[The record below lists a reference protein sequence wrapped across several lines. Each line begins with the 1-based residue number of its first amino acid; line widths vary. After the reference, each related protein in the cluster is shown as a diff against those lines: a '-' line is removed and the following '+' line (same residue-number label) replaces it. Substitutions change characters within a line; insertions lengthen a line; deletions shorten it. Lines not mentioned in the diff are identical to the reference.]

1 MKKLNLFIIKSF
13 IGPFIFTFLIAIF
26 LLLMQFLWKY
36 IDDLVGKGLD
46 FLTISKLL
54 FYAAARFVPM
64 ALPIS
69 VLLSSI
75 MTFGNIAEKNELMAI
90 KSAGISLKKCMRPL
104 LMFIIIIS
112 ASSFLFSNYFMPYA
126 NLKAGSLLY
135 DIRKQKPALN
145 IKEGMFYN
153 ELSGYSIKID
163 KKLENGID
171 LEGVMIYD
179 HTSEEG
185 NDKVIIA
192 EKGQMYLSENEN
204 YFIISLE
211 NGYSYYEMNIN
222 KKDEKRPLQRSQ
234 FKQDILRFDMSDFG
248 MKRTSEELYRNHYA
262 MMNNAQLTVAID
274 SIYSKSYA
282 KLHLFK
288 SNISDKI
295 DVDFQQLESNFSRKD
310 NNMTYYPSKVY
321 ANAISSVKYLKSML
335 SNTISDQSYS
345 HKIAIKHKVE
355 WHRKWSLA
363 VACIIF
369 FLIGAPL
376 GAIIRKGGFGM
387 PVIVSVGFFITY
399 HIVSV
404 TAEKMV
410 KESEIS
416 VTEGMW
422 IANFILLPVGLF
434 LSYKANTDSQ
444 SFSLPSIK
452 QLFVRKN

>member
-1 MKKLNLFIIKSF
+1 
-13 IGPFIFTFLIAIF
+13 
-26 LLLMQFLWKY
+26 MQFLWKY

-46 FLTISKLL
+46 FIIIAKLL

-69 VLLSSI
+69 ILLSSI
-75 MTFGNIAEKNELMAI
+75 MNFGNIAEKNELMAI
-90 KSAGISLKKCMRPL
+90 KSAGISLKKCMSPL
-104 LMFIIIIS
+104 LVFILIVS

-153 ELSGYSIKID
+153 ELNGYSIKID

-222 KKDEKRPLQRSQ
+222 KKKEKRPLQRSQ

-262 MMNNAQLTVAID
+262 MMNNKQLTIAID
-274 SIYSKSYA
+274 SIYSKSNA
-282 KLHLFK
+282 KLQLFK
-288 SNISDKI
+288 SNITEKI
-295 DVDFQQLESNFSRKD
+295 NVDYQKLESNFTKKD
-310 NNMTYYPSKVY
+310 KNMAYFQSKVY
-321 ANAISSVKYLKSML
+321 ANAISSVKFLKSML
-335 SNTISDQSYS
+335 GNSITDKNYS
-345 HKIAIKHKVE
+345 HRIAIKHKVE
-355 WHRKWSLA
+355 WHRKWALA
-363 VACIIF
+363 AACIIF

-416 VTEGMW
+416 VSEGMW
-422 IANFILLPVGLF
+422 IANIILLPIGLY
-434 LSYKANTDSQ
+434 LSYKANSDSQ
-444 SFSLPSIK
+444 LFSLPKFKKLASK
-452 QLFVRKN
+452 KKLTH

>member
-1 MKKLNLFIIKSF
+1 
-13 IGPFIFTFLIAIF
+13 
-26 LLLMQFLWKY
+26 
-36 IDDLVGKGLD
+36 
-46 FLTISKLL
+46 
-54 FYAAARFVPM
+54 M

-90 KSAGISLKKCMRPL
+90 KSAGISLKKCMKPL
-104 LMFIIIIS
+104 LVFIIIIT

-274 SIYSKSYA
+274 SIYSKSNA
-282 KLHLFK
+282 KLNLFK
-288 SNISDKI
+288 SNISDII
-295 DVDFQQLESNFSRKD
+295 DVDFQKLESNFNRKD
-310 NNMTYYPSKVY
+310 NNMAYYPSKVY

-422 IANFILLPVGLF
+422 VANFILLPVGLF

-444 SFSLPSIK
+444 LFSVPSIK
-452 QLFVRKN
+452 QLFVRNN

>member
-1 MKKLNLFIIKSF
+1 
-13 IGPFIFTFLIAIF
+13 
-26 LLLMQFLWKY
+26 MQFLWKY

-46 FLTISKLL
+46 FVIIAKLL

-69 VLLSSI
+69 ILLSSI

-90 KSAGISLKKCMRPL
+90 KSAGVSLKKCMSPL
-104 LMFIIIIS
+104 LVFILVIS
-112 ASSFLFSNYFMPYA
+112 ASSFLFSNYYMPYA

-222 KKDEKRPLQRSQ
+222 KRKEKRPLQRSQ

-262 MMNNAQLTVAID
+262 MMNNKQLTLAID
-274 SIYSKSYA
+274 SIYSKSNA
-282 KLHLFK
+282 KLQLFK
-288 SNISDKI
+288 SNITEKI
-295 DVDFQQLESNFSRKD
+295 NIDYQKIESNFSKKD
-310 NNMTYYPSKVY
+310 KNMAYFQSKVY
-321 ANAISSVKYLKSML
+321 TNAISSVKFLKSML
-335 SNTISDQSYS
+335 GNSITDKNYSNR
-345 HKIAIKHKVE
+345 IAIKHKVE
-355 WHRKWSLA
+355 WHRKWALA
-363 VACIIF
+363 AACIIF

-416 VTEGMW
+416 VSEGMW
-422 IANFILLPVGLF
+422 IANLILLPIGLY
-434 LSYKANTDSQ
+434 LSYKANSDSQ
-444 SFSLPSIK
+444 LFSLPTIK
-452 QLFVRKN
+452 KFGFKKKLTN

>member
-1 MKKLNLFIIKSF
+1 
-13 IGPFIFTFLIAIF
+13 
-26 LLLMQFLWKY
+26 MQFLWKY

-46 FLTISKLL
+46 FVIIAKLL

-69 VLLSSI
+69 ILLSSI

-90 KSAGISLKKCMRPL
+90 KSAGVSLKKCMSPL
-104 LMFIIIIS
+104 LVFILVIS

-171 LEGVMIYD
+171 LEDVMIYD

-222 KKDEKRPLQRSQ
+222 KRKEKRPLQRSQ

-262 MMNNAQLTVAID
+262 MMNNKQLTLAID
-274 SIYSKSYA
+274 SIYSKSNA
-282 KLHLFK
+282 KLQLFK
-288 SNISDKI
+288 SNITEKI
-295 DVDFQQLESNFSRKD
+295 NIDYQKIESNFSKKD
-310 NNMTYYPSKVY
+310 KNMAYFQSKVY
-321 ANAISSVKYLKSML
+321 TNAISSVKFLKSML
-335 SNTISDQSYS
+335 GNSITDKNYSNR
-345 HKIAIKHKVE
+345 IAIKHKVE
-355 WHRKWSLA
+355 WHRKWALA
-363 VACIIF
+363 AACIIF

-416 VTEGMW
+416 VSEGMW
-422 IANFILLPVGLF
+422 IANLILLPIGLY
-434 LSYKANTDSQ
+434 LSYKANSDSQ
-444 SFSLPSIK
+444 LFSLPTIK
-452 QLFVRKN
+452 KFGFKKKLTN

>member
-1 MKKLNLFIIKSF
+1 
-13 IGPFIFTFLIAIF
+13 
-26 LLLMQFLWKY
+26 MQFLWKY

-46 FLTISKLL
+46 FVIIAKLL

-69 VLLSSI
+69 ILLSSI

-90 KSAGISLKKCMRPL
+90 KSAGVSLKKCMSPL
-104 LMFIIIIS
+104 LVFILVIS

-222 KKDEKRPLQRSQ
+222 KRKEKRPLQRSQ

-262 MMNNAQLTVAID
+262 MMNNKQLTLAID
-274 SIYSKSYA
+274 SIYSKSNA
-282 KLHLFK
+282 KLQLFK
-288 SNISDKI
+288 SNITEKI
-295 DVDFQQLESNFSRKD
+295 NIDYQKIESNFSRKD
-310 NNMTYYPSKVY
+310 KNMAYFQSKVY
-321 ANAISSVKYLKSML
+321 ANAISSVKFLKSML
-335 SNTISDQSYS
+335 GNSITDKNYSNRIS
-345 HKIAIKHKVE
+345 IKHKVE
-355 WHRKWSLA
+355 WHRKWALA
-363 VACIIF
+363 AACIIF

-416 VTEGMW
+416 VSEGMW
-422 IANFILLPVGLF
+422 IANLILLPIGLY
-434 LSYKANTDSQ
+434 LSYKANSDSQ
-444 SFSLPSIK
+444 LFSLPTIK
-452 QLFVRKN
+452 KFGFKKKLTN

>member
-1 MKKLNLFIIKSF
+1 
-13 IGPFIFTFLIAIF
+13 
-26 LLLMQFLWKY
+26 MQFLWKY

-46 FLTISKLL
+46 FVIIAKLL

-69 VLLSSI
+69 ILLSSI

-90 KSAGISLKKCMRPL
+90 KSAGVSLKKCMSPL
-104 LMFIIIIS
+104 LVFILVIS

-222 KKDEKRPLQRSQ
+222 KRKEKRPLQRSQ

-262 MMNNAQLTVAID
+262 MMNNKQLTLAID
-274 SIYSKSYA
+274 SIYSKSNA
-282 KLHLFK
+282 KLQLFK
-288 SNISDKI
+288 SNITEKI
-295 DVDFQQLESNFSRKD
+295 NIDYQKIESNFSRKD
-310 NNMTYYPSKVY
+310 KNMAYFQSKVY
-321 ANAISSVKYLKSML
+321 ANAISSVKFLKSML
-335 SNTISDQSYS
+335 GNSITDKNYSNR
-345 HKIAIKHKVE
+345 IAIKHKVE
-355 WHRKWSLA
+355 WHRKWALSA
-363 VACIIF
+363 ACIIF

-416 VTEGMW
+416 VSEGMW
-422 IANFILLPVGLF
+422 IANLILLPIGLY
-434 LSYKANTDSQ
+434 LSYKANSDSQ
-444 SFSLPSIK
+444 LFSLPTIK
-452 QLFVRKN
+452 KFGFKKKLTN

>member
-1 MKKLNLFIIKSF
+1 
-13 IGPFIFTFLIAIF
+13 
-26 LLLMQFLWKY
+26 MQFLWKY

-46 FLTISKLL
+46 FVIIAKLL

-69 VLLSSI
+69 ILLSSI

-90 KSAGISLKKCMRPL
+90 KSAGVSLKKCMSPL
-104 LMFIIIIS
+104 LVFILVIS

-222 KKDEKRPLQRSQ
+222 KRKEKRPLQRSQ

-262 MMNNAQLTVAID
+262 MMNNKQLTLAID
-274 SIYSKSYA
+274 SIYSKSNA
-282 KLHLFK
+282 KLQLFK
-288 SNISDKI
+288 SNITEKI
-295 DVDFQQLESNFSRKD
+295 NIDYQKIESNFSRKD
-310 NNMTYYPSKVY
+310 KNMAYFQSKVY
-321 ANAISSVKYLKSML
+321 ANAISSVKFLKSML
-335 SNTISDQSYS
+335 GNSITDKNYSNR
-345 HKIAIKHKVE
+345 IAIKHKVE
-355 WHRKWSLA
+355 WHRKWALA
-363 VACIIF
+363 AACIIF

-416 VTEGMW
+416 VSEGMW
-422 IANFILLPVGLF
+422 IANLILLPIGLY
-434 LSYKANTDSQ
+434 LSYKANSDSQ
-444 SFSLPSIK
+444 LFSLPTIK
-452 QLFVRKN
+452 KFGFKKKLTN

>member
-46 FLTISKLL
+46 FITISKLL
-54 FYAAARFVPM
+54 FYASARFVPM

-75 MTFGNIAEKNELMAI
+75 MTFGNIAERNELNAI
-90 KSAGISLKKCMRPL
+90 KSAGISLKKCMNPL
-104 LMFIIIIS
+104 LVVIFII
-112 ASSFLFSNYFMPYA
+112 ATSSFLFSNYFMTYA

-153 ELSGYSIKID
+153 ELSGYSIKIN
-163 KKLENGID
+163 KKLENGTD
-171 LEGVMIYD
+171 LEGIMIYD
-179 HTSEEG
+179 HTSEMG

-192 EKGQMYLSENEN
+192 EKGKMYLSENEN

-222 KKDEKRPLQRSQ
+222 KKNEKRPLQRSK
-234 FKQDILRFDMSDFG
+234 FKKDVLRFDMSDFG

-262 MMNNAQLTVAID
+262 MMKNSQLISAID
-274 SIYSKSYA
+274 SINSKKNQ
-282 KLHLFK
+282 KLNLFK
-288 SNISDKI
+288 SNVSKKI
-295 DVDFQQLESNFSRKD
+295 NYDFEKLESYYNSNNFNLSNQNTKIY
-310 NNMTYYPSKVY
+310 T
-321 ANAISSVKYLKSML
+321 NAISSVKYIKSML
-335 SNTISDQSYS
+335 NNIIADQNYSN
-345 HKIAIKHKVE
+345 KIAIKHKVE
-355 WHRKWSLA
+355 WHRKWSLSA
-363 VACIIF
+363 ACIIF

-376 GAIIRKGGFGM
+376 GSIIKKGGFGM
-387 PVIVSVGFFITY
+387 PVIISVGFFITY

-404 TAEKMV
+404 TSEKMV

-416 VTEGMW
+416 VSEGMW
-422 IANFILLPVGLF
+422 IANLMLLPVGLL
-434 LSYKANTDSQ
+434 LSYIANTDSQ
-444 SFSLPSIK
+444 LFGLAFIK
-452 QLFVRKN
+452 QLFKK

>member
-1 MKKLNLFIIKSF
+1 
-13 IGPFIFTFLIAIF
+13 
-26 LLLMQFLWKY
+26 MQFLWKY

-46 FLTISKLL
+46 FVIIAKLL

-69 VLLSSI
+69 ILLSSI

-90 KSAGISLKKCMRPL
+90 KSAGVSLKKCMSPL
-104 LMFIIIIS
+104 LVFILVIS

-192 EKGQMYLSENEN
+192 EKGKMYLSENEN

-222 KKDEKRPLQRSQ
+222 KRKEKRPLQRSQ

-262 MMNNAQLTVAID
+262 MMNNKQLTLAID
-274 SIYSKSYA
+274 SIYSKSNA
-282 KLHLFK
+282 KLQLFK
-288 SNISDKI
+288 SNITEKI
-295 DVDFQQLESNFSRKD
+295 NIDYQKIESNFSRKD
-310 NNMTYYPSKVY
+310 KNMAYFQSKVY
-321 ANAISSVKYLKSML
+321 ANAISSVKFLKSML
-335 SNTISDQSYS
+335 GNSITDKNYSNR
-345 HKIAIKHKVE
+345 IAIKHKVE
-355 WHRKWSLA
+355 WHRKWALA
-363 VACIIF
+363 AACIIF

-416 VTEGMW
+416 VSEGMW
-422 IANFILLPVGLF
+422 IANLILLPIGLY
-434 LSYKANTDSQ
+434 LSYKANSDSQ
-444 SFSLPSIK
+444 LFSLPTIK
-452 QLFVRKN
+452 KFGFKKKLTN

>member
-1 MKKLNLFIIKSF
+1 MKKLHLFIIKSF

-46 FLTISKLL
+46 FIIIAKLL

-90 KSAGISLKKCMRPL
+90 KSAGVSLKKCMSPL
-104 LMFIIIIS
+104 LVFIVLIA

-145 IKEGMFYN
+145 IKEGIFYN

-179 HTSEEG
+179 HTSKEG

-222 KKDEKRPLQRSQ
+222 NKKEKRPLQRSQ

-262 MMNNAQLTVAID
+262 MMNNTQLSVAID
-274 SIYSKSYA
+274 SIYSKSNTKLQEYKTSISKKIEVDYA
-282 KLHLFK
+282 
-288 SNISDKI
+288 
-295 DVDFQQLESNFSRKD
+295 QLEYSFDKKNK
-310 NNMTYYPSKVY
+310 NMAYYPSKVY
-321 ANAISSVKYLKSML
+321 SNAISSVKFLKSIIG
-335 SNTISDQSYS
+335 NTLSDQGYS
-345 HKIAIKHKVE
+345 QKIAIKHKVE
-355 WHRKWSLA
+355 WHRKWTLA

-410 KESEIS
+410 KESEVS
-416 VTEGMW
+416 VMEGMW
-422 IANFILLPVGLF
+422 TANLILLPIGII
-434 LSYKANTDSQ
+434 LSLKANSDSQ
-444 SFSLPSIK
+444 LLSLPK
-452 QLFVRKN
+452 LKKRPLKKV

>member
-1 MKKLNLFIIKSF
+1 MKKLNLFITKSF
-13 IGPFIFTFLIAIF
+13 IGPFVFTFLIAIF

-46 FLTISKLL
+46 LLTISKLL
-54 FYAAARFVPM
+54 FYATARFVPI

-75 MTFGNIAEKNELMAI
+75 MTFGNIAEKNELIAI
-90 KSAGISLKKCMRPL
+90 KSAGISLKKCMKPL
-104 LMFIIIIS
+104 LIFIIIIS
-112 ASSFLFSNYFMPYA
+112 SISFLFSNYFMPYA

-145 IKEGMFYN
+145 IKEGIFNN

-211 NGYSYYEMNIN
+211 NGYSYFEMNIN
-222 KKDEKRPLQRSQ
+222 KKGEKRPLQRSQ
-234 FKQDILRFDMSDFG
+234 FKKDILRFDLSDFG

-262 MMNNAQLTVAID
+262 MMNNAQLSIAVD
-274 SIYSKSYA
+274 SIYSKSNT
-282 KLHLFK
+282 KLYQYK
-288 SNISDKI
+288 SNISNKI
-295 DVDFQQLESNFSRKD
+295 KFDFQKLE
-310 NNMTYYPSKVY
+310 NNLKRNNNNITHNKSIIYT
-321 ANAISSVKYLKSML
+321 NAISSVKYIKSIL
-335 SNTISDQSYS
+335 NNIISDQNYYQR
-345 HKIAIKHKVE
+345 IAIKHKVE

-376 GAIIRKGGFGM
+376 GAIIKKGGFGM
-387 PVIVSVGFFITY
+387 PVIVSVGFFILY

-416 VTEGMW
+416 VFLGMW
-422 IANFILLPVGLF
+422 IANLLLLPVGLI
-434 LSYKANTDSQ
+434 LSYKVNVDSKL
-444 SFSLPSIK
+444 FSLSYTK
-452 QLFVRKN
+452 KLFAKNN

>member
-1 MKKLNLFIIKSF
+1 MKKLNLFILKSF
-13 IGPFIFTFLIAIF
+13 TGPFIYTFLIAIF

-46 FLTISKLL
+46 LLIISKLL
-54 FYAAARFVPM
+54 FYATARFVPI

-75 MTFGNIAEKNELMAI
+75 MTFGNIAEKNELIAI
-90 KSAGISLKKCMRPL
+90 KSAGISLKKCMKTL
-104 LMFIIIIS
+104 LIFIIIIS
-112 ASSFLFSNYFMPYA
+112 SISFLFSNYFMPYA

-145 IKEGMFYN
+145 IKEGIFNN

-211 NGYSYYEMNIN
+211 NGYSYFEMNIN

-234 FKQDILRFDMSDFG
+234 FKKDILRFDLSDFG

-262 MMNNAQLTVAID
+262 MMNNAQLSIAID
-274 SIYSKSYA
+274 SIYSKSNT
-282 KLHLFK
+282 KLYLHK
-288 SNISDKI
+288 SNISNKI
-295 DVDFQQLESNFSRKD
+295 KFDFQKLENNFKRKD
-310 NNMTYYPSKVY
+310 NNITHNKSIIYT
-321 ANAISSVKYLKSML
+321 NAISSVKYIKSML
-335 SNTISDQSYS
+335 NNIISDQTYYQ
-345 HKIAIKHKVE
+345 KIAIKHKVE

-376 GAIIRKGGFGM
+376 GAIIKKGGFGM
-387 PVIVSVGFFITY
+387 PVIVSVGFFIMY

-416 VTEGMW
+416 VFAGMW
-422 IANFILLPVGLF
+422 IANLLLLPLGII
-434 LSYKANTDSQ
+434 LSHKANMDSKL
-444 SFSLPSIK
+444 FSLSNIK
-452 QLFVRKN
+452 KLFAKNN

>member
-1 MKKLNLFIIKSF
+1 
-13 IGPFIFTFLIAIF
+13 
-26 LLLMQFLWKY
+26 MQFLWKY

-46 FLTISKLL
+46 FIIIAKLL

-69 VLLSSI
+69 ILLSSI
-75 MTFGNIAEKNELMAI
+75 MNFGNIAEKNELMAI
-90 KSAGISLKKCMRPL
+90 KSAGISLKKCMSPL
-104 LMFIIIIS
+104 LVFILIVS

-153 ELSGYSIKID
+153 ELNGYSIKID

-222 KKDEKRPLQRSQ
+222 KKKEKRPLQRSQ

-262 MMNNAQLTVAID
+262 MMNNKQLTIAID
-274 SIYSKSYA
+274 SIYSKSNA
-282 KLHLFK
+282 KLQLFK
-288 SNISDKI
+288 SNITEKI
-295 DVDFQQLESNFSRKD
+295 NVDYQKLESNFTKKD
-310 NNMTYYPSKVY
+310 KNMAYFQSKVY
-321 ANAISSVKYLKSML
+321 ANAISSVKFLKSML
-335 SNTISDQSYS
+335 GNSITDKNYS
-345 HKIAIKHKVE
+345 HRIAIKHKVE
-355 WHRKWSLA
+355 WHRKWALA
-363 VACIIF
+363 AACIIF

-376 GAIIRKGGFGM
+376 GTIIRKGGFGM

-416 VTEGMW
+416 VSEGMW
-422 IANFILLPVGLF
+422 IANIILLPIGLY
-434 LSYKANTDSQ
+434 LSYKANSDSQ
-444 SFSLPSIK
+444 LFSLPKFKKLASK
-452 QLFVRKN
+452 KKLTH

>member
-1 MKKLNLFIIKSF
+1 MKKLHLFIIKSF

-46 FLTISKLL
+46 FIIIAKLL

-69 VLLSSI
+69 ILLSSI

-90 KSAGISLKKCMRPL
+90 KSAGVSLRKCMTPL
-104 LMFIIIIS
+104 LAFIIVIS
-112 ASSFLFSNYFMPYA
+112 ISSFLFSNYFMPYA

-179 HTSEEG
+179 HTSEQG
-185 NDKVIIA
+185 NDKVIVA

-222 KKDEKRPLQRSQ
+222 KKKEKRPLQRSQ

-248 MKRTSEELYRNHYA
+248 MKRTSEELYRNHYG
-262 MMNNAQLTVAID
+262 MMNN
-274 SIYSKSYA
+274 
-282 KLHLFK
+282 
-288 SNISDKI
+288 
-295 DVDFQQLESNFSRKD
+295 QQL
-310 NNMTYYPSKVY
+310 
-321 ANAISSVKYLKSML
+321 
-335 SNTISDQSYS
+335 Q
-345 HKIAIKHKVE
+345 
-355 WHRKWSLA
+355 
-363 VACIIF
+363 
-369 FLIGAPL
+369 
-376 GAIIRKGGFGM
+376 
-387 PVIVSVGFFITY
+387 
-399 HIVSV
+399 
-404 TAEKMV
+404 
-410 KESEIS
+410 
-416 VTEGMW
+416 
-422 IANFILLPVGLF
+422 
-434 LSYKANTDSQ
+434 
-444 SFSLPSIK
+444 
-452 QLFVRKN
+452 

>member
-1 MKKLNLFIIKSF
+1 
-13 IGPFIFTFLIAIF
+13 
-26 LLLMQFLWKY
+26 MQFLWKY

-46 FLTISKLL
+46 FVIIAKLL

-69 VLLSSI
+69 ILLSSI

-90 KSAGISLKKCMRPL
+90 KSAGVSLKKCMSPL
-104 LMFIIIIS
+104 LVFILVIS

-222 KKDEKRPLQRSQ
+222 KRKEKRPLQRSQ

-262 MMNNAQLTVAID
+262 MMNNKQLTLAID
-274 SIYSKSYA
+274 SIYSKSNA
-282 KLHLFK
+282 KLQLFK
-288 SNISDKI
+288 SNITEKI
-295 DVDFQQLESNFSRKD
+295 NIDYQKIESNFSRKD
-310 NNMTYYPSKVY
+310 KNMAYFQSKVY
-321 ANAISSVKYLKSML
+321 ANAISSVKFLKSML
-335 SNTISDQSYS
+335 GNSITDKNYSNR
-345 HKIAIKHKVE
+345 IAIKHKVE
-355 WHRKWSLA
+355 WHRKWALA
-363 VACIIF
+363 AACIIF

-416 VTEGMW
+416 VSEGMW
-422 IANFILLPVGLF
+422 IANLILLPIGLY
-434 LSYKANTDSQ
+434 LSYKANSDSQ
-444 SFSLPSIK
+444 LFSLRTIK
-452 QLFVRKN
+452 KFGFKKKLTN

>member
-46 FLTISKLL
+46 FLTIFKLL

-90 KSAGISLKKCMRPL
+90 KSAGISLKKCMKPL
-104 LMFIIIIS
+104 LIFIIIIS

-153 ELSGYSIKID
+153 ELNGYSIKID

-222 KKDEKRPLQRSQ
+222 KKDGKRSLQRSQ
-234 FKQDILRFDMSDFG
+234 FKQDIMRFDMSDFG

-274 SIYSKSYA
+274 SIYSKSNA
-282 KLHLFK
+282 KLNLFK

-295 DVDFQQLESNFSRKD
+295 DVDFQKLKSNFNRK
-310 NNMTYYPSKVY
+310 NNMAYYPSKVY
-321 ANAISSVKYLKSML
+321 TNAISSVKYLKSML

-345 HKIAIKHKVE
+345 QKIAIKHKVE
-355 WHRKWSLA
+355 WHRKWSFA

-387 PVIVSVGFFITY
+387 PVIISVGFFITY

-422 IANFILLPVGLF
+422 IANLIFLPVGLF

-444 SFSLPSIK
+444 LFSLPSIK
-452 QLFVRKN
+452 QLFVRNN